1 MVSKITILEPHFDGA
16 QFGPASMELQ
26 ASEDDIEDA
35 KRFGLGGGSD
45 GSKESSEGTDESK
58 SKLVTLLQGVVVFV
72 VMFAVLWTILSR
84 LGGDEESTS

>member
-35 KRFGLGGGSD
+35 KRFGLGGGSA
-45 GSKESSEGTDESK
+45 GSTESSEGSNESK
-58 SKLVTLLQGVVVFV
+58 SKLVTLLQGVAVFV
-72 VMFAVLWTILSR
+72 VMFAVLWTVLSR
-84 LGGDEESTS
+84 LGDDEESAS